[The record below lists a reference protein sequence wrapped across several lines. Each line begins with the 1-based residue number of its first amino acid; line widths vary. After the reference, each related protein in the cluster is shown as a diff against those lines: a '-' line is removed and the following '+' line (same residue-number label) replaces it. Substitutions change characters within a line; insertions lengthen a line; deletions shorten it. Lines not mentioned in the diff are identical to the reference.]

1 MLCCCFSGWF
11 LCCSTCPWVGKAALA
26 DLSPVKKSLPEL
38 EVVVPLLQE
47 PGSRQACSLSCLDV
61 SALPWKTSAV
71 PL

>member
-1 MLCCCFSGWF
+1 M
-11 LCCSTCPWVGKAALA
+11 GKAALA